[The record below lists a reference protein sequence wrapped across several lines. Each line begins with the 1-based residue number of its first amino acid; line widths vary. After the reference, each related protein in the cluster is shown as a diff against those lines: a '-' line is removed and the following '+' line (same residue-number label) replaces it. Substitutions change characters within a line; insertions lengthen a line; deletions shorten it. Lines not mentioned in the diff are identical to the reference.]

1 MSLGIRTISPDIDVY
16 SLDTQYLRN
25 MIIQVG
31 KLTDNEFIE
40 GYESEDN
47 TELANLY
54 LLNFTKAKRSNLE
67 SKLGDDELAL
77 FNVLTKRKIKKIYRE
92 EKTLKKKE
100 ESVLVIEHRTIEDF
114 LKENN
119 EILKKMKEDVD
130 FLVMSMSELMKI
142 EDEDEDE
149 GKE

>member
-1 MSLGIRTISPDIDVY
+1 
-16 SLDTQYLRN
+16 

-100 ESVLVIEHRTIEDF
+100 ETVLVVEHRTIEDF